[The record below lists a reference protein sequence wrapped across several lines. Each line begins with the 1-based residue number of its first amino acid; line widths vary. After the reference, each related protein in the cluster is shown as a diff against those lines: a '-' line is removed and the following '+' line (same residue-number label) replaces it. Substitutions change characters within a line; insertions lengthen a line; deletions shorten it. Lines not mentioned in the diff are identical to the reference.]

1 MRRLLIFI
9 GLLLAMLGSP
19 CALAATPAADIADK
33 DAEWFKSDQ
42 GREAMECILS
52 WQSSRGDWPKNKDTT
67 SKRYTGDRSKL
78 DGTFDNGAT
87 TGELRALARAYA
99 VTRDARY
106 KTAFLAGFDHILS
119 AQYPSGGWPQFSP
132 PGKKYHRHITF
143 NDGSMIR
150 LMEFLRDVS
159 ERADSL
165 LLDQTRSRAAKQSI
179 ERGIECIVKCQ
190 IVVDG
195 KLTVWCAQ
203 HDEQTLA
210 PTKARDYELATLSG
224 SESAGVLKFL
234 MSIEQPSPDVI
245 RAVKAGVAWFDASK
259 IEGYRYRRSK
269 SEPNLVKAP
278 DAGPL
283 WARFYEIES
292 NRPLFSDRDGIAK
305 YRIEEIGAERRSGY
319 SWYGNWGESVAKA
332 FAKWPHR

>member
-1 MRRLLIFI
+1 MLRLLLCL
-9 GLLLAMLGSP
+9 GLLIWLPTAP
-19 CALAATPAADIADK
+19 CAFAATPAANLANK

-42 GREAMECILS
+42 GRETMECILS
-52 WQSSRGDWPKNKDTT
+52 WQSSQGDWPKNKDTT
-67 SKRYTGDRSKL
+67 SKRYSGDRSKL
-78 DGTFDNGAT
+78 KGTFDNGAT
-87 TGELRALARAYA
+87 TGELLALARAYEA
-99 VTRDARY
+99 TQDARY

-150 LMEFLRDVS
+150 LLEFLRDVS
-159 ERADSL
+159 EPAASL
-165 LLDQTRSRAAKQSI
+165 LLDQPRRTAAKQAI

-203 HDEQTLA
+203 HDEETFV

-234 MSIEQPSPDVI
+234 MSLEQPSPDVI
-245 RAVKAGVAWFDASK
+245 RAVKGGVAWFDESK

-269 SEPNLVKAP
+269 TEANLVEAS
-278 DAGPL
+278 DARPL

-292 NRPLFSDRDGIAK
+292 NRPLFSDRDGVAK
-305 YRIEEIGAERRSGY
+305 YRIEEIGAERRGGY